1 MTSQMSQEMDILRAD
16 LSDERS
22 TRTQLE
28 SSLYQLEKELNQSLA
43 DLEYTQSLL
52 LQRERSIITL
62 QSVHRENL
70 SRIASFSAM

>member
-1 MTSQMSQEMDILRAD
+1 MSQEMELMRAD
-16 LSDERS
+16 LSEERS
-22 TRTQLE
+22 ARTSLE

-62 QSVHRENL
+62 
-70 SRIASFSAM
+70 